1 MVRLMWTLPAAAVL
15 LLATA
20 IPAGAHITVHSD
32 DAVSGGYGQIAF
44 RVPTESDTAATTSLQ
59 VAFPADRRFASV
71 AVRPHPG
78 WTYQVTKSTV
88 DPPLVTDDGV
98 KVTEAVSQIDW
109 TATGPDTAVKPGEYD
124 EFLIEA
130 GPLPKAD
137 RLEFKAVQTYSDG
150 TVVRWIDSAAAG
162 SPEPEH
168 PAPVLSITPATSAPA
183 VVPAAEAS
191 AASPPWAL
199 GAATVAVLIAAGSVA
214 LAWRR
219 TRRRAG

>member
-1 MVRLMWTLPAAAVL
+1 MLRLMWTLPAVALV

-20 IPAGAHITVHSD
+20 APAAAHITVHSD
-32 DAVSGGYGQIAF
+32 DAVADGYAQIAF

-59 VAFPADRRFASV
+59 VAFPADHRLASV

-150 TVVRWIDSAAAG
+150 TVVRWIDSAAADA
-162 SPEPEH
+162 EH
-168 PAPVLSITPATSAPA
+168 PAPVLAITPAAIAPA
-183 VVPAAEAS
+183 VAPAAEAS

-199 GAATVAVLIAAGSVA
+199 GAATVAVLIAAVSVA

-219 TRRRAG
+219 TRRRAD